1 MKYYL
6 SIAVALVV
14 LYGLNAQA
22 QDDDVKYCKDFETGE
37 IIVVEAGMPC
47 PGTTAEL

>member
-6 SIAVALVV
+6 SIAVALIV
-14 LYGLNAQA
+14 LYGLNAKA
-22 QDDDVKYCKDFETGE
+22 QDVKYCKDFETGE
-37 IIVVEAGMPC
+37 IITVEAGMPC

>member
-22 QDDDVKYCKDFETGE
+22 QQNWIRCEHLVTGE
-37 IIVVEAGMPC
+37 TQMFPGSSC
-47 PGTTAEL
+47 PAQWFPV